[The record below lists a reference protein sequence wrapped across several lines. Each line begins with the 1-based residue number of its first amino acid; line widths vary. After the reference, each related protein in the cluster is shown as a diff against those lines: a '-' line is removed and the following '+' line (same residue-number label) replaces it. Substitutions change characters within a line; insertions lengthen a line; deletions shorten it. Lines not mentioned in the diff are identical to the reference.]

1 MFTKKNIIRKN
12 WEFQKILSLKKQIIS
27 KEIIIYF
34 NKSTNFKIFKI
45 GVSIPKQFANA
56 VMRNHYKNQIKSILR
71 NLNLDDYKFECV
83 LITRKTFFQLDFLK
97 KQNEIY
103 NLLERIKNGKIN

>member
-34 NKSTNFKIFKI
+34 NKTKINKIFKI
-45 GVSIPKQFANA
+45 GISIPKQFANA
-56 VMRNHYKNQIKSILR
+56 VMRNHFKNQIKSILR
-71 NLNLDDYKFECV
+71 SLDIEDYKFDCV
-83 LITRKTFFQLDFLK
+83 LITRKSFFEMNYLDK
-97 KQNEIY
+97 KTNIY
-103 NLLERIKNGKIN
+103 NLLERIKHGKIN